1 MPFPLPHS
9 IRSDRLN
16 VRPIDDADL
25 ATVFRLCNN
34 ADVRRYC
41 RAVRW
46 PDMAQASAW
55 LARIRQRVA
64 DGNAMQ
70 FVIELHASKTVIG
83 TCVLF
88 QIDEANQR
96 AEIGYALGREF
107 WGMGYMHAAL
117 VALVAYAFRVLGL
130 HRLEAEVDPRNE
142 NSAASLR
149 RLGFQLE
156 GLQKE
161 RWIVDDEILDSGL
174 YGLLRSEWSAHK
186 TMASAA

>member
-16 VRPIDDADL
+16 VRAIDDADL
-25 ATVFRLCNN
+25 ATVFRLYGN

-46 PDMAQASAW
+46 PDTEHASAW

-88 QIDEANQR
+88 QIDEANKR

-107 WGMGYMHAAL
+107 W
-117 VALVAYAFRVLGL
+117 
-130 HRLEAEVDPRNE
+130 
-142 NSAASLR
+142 
-149 RLGFQLE
+149 
-156 GLQKE
+156 
-161 RWIVDDEILDSGL
+161 
-174 YGLLRSEWSAHK
+174 
-186 TMASAA
+186 